1 MSFYGNMAATTLKLL
16 TKFGANVTL
25 QRTMG
30 EVFDPITGTVIAGGV
45 TGLATVGL
53 LRPYHDKVIDGKRIL
68 VGDKELILSN
78 TQTPQADD
86 RVLIAGEDWSI
97 QNIKTI
103 KPDSSTAIVFFVQ
116 VRK

>member
-1 MSFYGNMAATTLKLL
+1 MNFYSNMAATALKLL
-16 TKFGANVTL
+16 TKFGSGVTL
-25 QRTMG
+25 QRTVG

-45 TGLATVGL
+45 TGLVTVGL
-53 LRPYHDKVIDGKRIL
+53 LRPYNDKVIDGKRIL

-78 TQTPQADD
+78 AQTPQADD
-86 RVLIAGEDWSI
+86 RVLIAGEYWSI

-103 KPDSSTAIVFFVQ
+103 KPDLATAVIFFVQ